1 MMDRIRRWG
10 IGHPRRWWVCL
21 SVLVVVT
28 AACASPAT
36 QAPDS
41 ASTPTAAPTA
51 MGKQAAADPT
61 HTPMPT
67 PNAIAERDSGSD
79 PEPKSTPTPTPA
91 ASESPESDPEPTSTP
106 TPTPT
111 PAPPEEQMAD
121 PGPPATTTVA
131 VTTTVVV
138 PATPPLGDCFGG
150 ALSEHPLHC
159 YVLKQAQ
166 AEGLID
172 VLAVYEGGDG
182 RVLYVSINGELSGAL
197 YRFAEEK
204 SYSFYDTWPELLPEE
219 KYGVY
224 GCDGTVRECY
234 LELRYWHS
242 NGGRFALLPP
252 PRGGYKRL
260 QVVPGEDAG
269 RRSVRGWASWRQVWS
284 SVAAQSGT
292 VTRGAGESPMTGFDV
307 SDVDVT
313 NFPEMDCSRGPSAA
327 GCRGWKKFPDVG
339 YAGVHGWDGAVYIQV
354 KNPPTDEAELKAL
367 KDRLRPCHDVIGE
380 CTYTHENGETRRLYT
395 NTTTTVEIVPVKYD
409 HRELWRWSTILNR
422 FALSAGN
429 TLNITSAYVGT
440 NEPRLESILLTGEGQ
455 QVFGADYDCCDPSN
469 PADIRETIVVFVYGG
484 YQRVAN
490 ELPVLLPQLGIP
502 VDAVGMVRFSDEFPD

>member
-1 MMDRIRRWG
+1 MDRIRRWG

-269 RRSVRGWASWRQVWS
+269 RRSVRGLGV
-284 SVAAQSGT
+284 VAAG
-292 VTRGAGESPMTGFDV
+292 VVER
-307 SDVDVT
+307 
-313 NFPEMDCSRGPSAA
+313 SRAERDSNPWGWRKPHDRVRRL
-327 GCRGWKKFPDVG
+327 GCRRDQLPRDGLQSRTLRRWLPWVEEVPGCGLRRRAWVGRCCVHSGQEPPDG
-339 YAGVHGWDGAVYIQV
+339 
-354 KNPPTDEAELKAL
+354 
-367 KDRLRPCHDVIGE
+367 R
-380 CTYTHENGETRRLYT
+380 
-395 NTTTTVEIVPVKYD
+395 
-409 HRELWRWSTILNR
+409 S
-422 FALSAGN
+422 
-429 TLNITSAYVGT
+429 
-440 NEPRLESILLTGEGQ
+440 
-455 QVFGADYDCCDPSN
+455 
-469 PADIRETIVVFVYGG
+469 
-484 YQRVAN
+484 
-490 ELPVLLPQLGIP
+490 
-502 VDAVGMVRFSDEFPD
+502 